1 MDRRE
6 AVKYIS
12 LLLGGTIIGG
22 SAILSGCKSKTG
34 VTLDFTTEQID
45 WLNEVADTILPDTNT
60 PGAKAAKVGEFMK
73 VMVNDCYEAKDQ
85 DTFKEGFQKLDD
97 FSEKTFGQSF
107 VKLPPE
113 KRRELL
119 ITLDKEQKEYMAAKK
134 PEDPG
139 HYFRMMKELTLLG
152 YFTSEI
158 GCTKARNY
166 VERPGR
172 YEGCI
177 DYKKGDKAFA

>member
-12 LLLGGTIIGG
+12 FLLGGTIVGG
-22 SAILSGCKSKTG
+22 SAILSGCKSQTG
-34 VTLDFTTEQID
+34 ASMDFTTEQID
-45 WLNEVADTILPDTNT
+45 WLNEVADTILPPTGS
-60 PGAKAAKVGEFMK
+60 PGARAANVGQFMT

-85 DTFKEGFQKLDD
+85 KTFKEGFQKLED
-97 FSEKTFGQSF
+97 FSKKTFDKDF
-107 VKLPPE
+107 MKLTPE
-113 KRRELL
+113 QRHELL
-119 ITLDKEQKEYMAAKK
+119 VNLDKEQKEYMAGKK

-158 GCTKARNY
+158 GCKEARIY

-172 YEGCI
+172 FDACI
-177 DYKKGDKAFA
+177 DYKKGNKAYA